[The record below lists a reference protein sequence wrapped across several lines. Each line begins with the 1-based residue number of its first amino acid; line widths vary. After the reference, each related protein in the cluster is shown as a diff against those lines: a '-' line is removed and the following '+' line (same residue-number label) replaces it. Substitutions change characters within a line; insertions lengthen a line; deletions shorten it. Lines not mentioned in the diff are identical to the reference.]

1 MVKIQEDYEGKEEKG
16 MRSMMVIFLMSWL
29 LCACSVESFFNG
41 GAPVAIL
48 AALVAIAA
56 AVVIGSNKD

>member
-1 MVKIQEDYEGKEEKG
+1 

-29 LCACSVESFFNG
+29 LCGCSVESFFDG
-41 GAPVAIL
+41 GAPVVIL

>member
-1 MVKIQEDYEGKEEKG
+1 

-29 LCACSVESFFNG
+29 LCACSVESFFDG

-56 AVVIGSNKD
+56 AMVLGSNKD